1 MLKTSHKPQATSH
14 KPFKL
19 GFTLSELLVSL
30 AVLGLIA
37 GLTVPSIV
45 ASVDKSKNKAIL
57 KEDFQ
62 ILSSIIQAGVL
73 SGDFD
78 SLTSWDIVN
87 QNGPTSLTGY
97 FNSKLNS
104 TRQCLTGD
112 FTSQGCSKNDP
123 TSIWGQDFTNNH
135 NGRWVLPNGSKLK
148 FNATNQV
155 NTNADVTFNI
165 LSKAD
170 QTSFIYTGSN
180 PNVIFLRC
188 NLSQNTIV
196 TSGLTLKAGTCDGY
210 NSSTYK
216 DQLTTILFGA

>member
-1 MLKTSHKPQATSH
+1 M
-14 KPFKL
+14 F
-19 GFTLSELLVSL
+19 
-30 AVLGLIA
+30 
-37 GLTVPSIV
+37 
-45 ASVDKSKNKAIL
+45 
-57 KEDFQ
+57 
-62 ILSSIIQAGVL
+62 
-73 SGDFD
+73 
-78 SLTSWDIVN
+78 
-87 QNGPTSLTGY
+87 
-97 FNSKLNS
+97 
-104 TRQCLTGD
+104 
-112 FTSQGCSKNDP
+112 KNDP

>member
-1 MLKTSHKPQATSH
+1 M
-14 KPFKL
+14 
-19 GFTLSELLVSL
+19 
-30 AVLGLIA
+30 LGLIA

-112 FTSQGCSKNDP
+112 FTSQGCSKNDT
-123 TSIWGQDFTNNH
+123 TSSWGNDNHNNH
-135 NGRWVLPNGSKLK
+135 NGRWILPNGSKLK
-148 FNATNQV
+148 FHDLNQVATNG
-155 NTNADVTFNI
+155 DVAFTI

-170 QTSFIYTGSN
+170 QTSFISTI
-180 PNVIFLRC
+180 VLRC

-196 TSGLTLKAGTCDGY
+196 TQGLTLKPGTCDGW
-210 NSSTYK
+210 NSGVYK
-216 DQLTTILFGA
+216 TQLTTILFGT